1 MENAFV
7 RATAQKGTPGAL
19 HLEILKAVATDVE
32 WAGLKSF
39 CAGYWQKSVAMES
52 KFVFVMDTR
61 SFGFDL
67 NRLYDW
73 GAFFKRMSANTMK
86 VVAWTHLILPE
97 QAKTVASVVLT
108 VLPPTRPVHIHTCPE
123 EAARHQHELRGC

>member
-7 RATAQKGTPGAL
+7 RATAQNGTLGTL
-19 HLEILKAVATDVE
+19 RLEILKADATDVE

-39 CAGYWQKSVAMES
+39 CANYWQRSVAMES
-52 KFVFVMDTR
+52 RFVFVMDAR

-73 GAFFKRMSANTMK
+73 GAFFKRISADTAK

-97 QAKTVASVVLT
+97 RAKATASVVLA
-108 VLPPTRPVHIHTCPE
+108 VLPPTRPIHIHTCPE
-123 EAARHQHELRGC
+123 EAARHEHELRA